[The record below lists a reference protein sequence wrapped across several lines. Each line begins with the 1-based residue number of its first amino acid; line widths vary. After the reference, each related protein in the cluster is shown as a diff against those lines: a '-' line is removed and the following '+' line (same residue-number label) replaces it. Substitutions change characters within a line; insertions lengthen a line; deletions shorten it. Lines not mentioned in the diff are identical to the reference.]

1 MPGHRPLVAAKR
13 QTFNKLRALASF
25 ANARSVSPLSVNA
38 IPSVP
43 IDPAKVYV
51 STVQPFL
58 PIANSLLQRQTT
70 STIFFAG

>member
-13 QTFNKLRALASF
+13 QTFNNLRALASF
-25 ANARSVSPLSVNA
+25 ANARVVSPLSVNA

-51 STVQPFL
+51 ATVQPFL
-58 PIANSLLQRQTT
+58 PIANSLLQRQT